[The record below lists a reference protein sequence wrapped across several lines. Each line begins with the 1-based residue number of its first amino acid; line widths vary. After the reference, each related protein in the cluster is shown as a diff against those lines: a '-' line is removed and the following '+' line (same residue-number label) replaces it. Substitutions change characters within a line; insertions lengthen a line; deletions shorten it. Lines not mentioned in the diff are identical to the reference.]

1 MLRAI
6 VCEKC
11 CQKLTV
17 KSKFDWI
24 VDFIHIIQFNFKSIA
39 IVTQFQRKWRWFS
52 FLQFQLLRNRL
63 NETLFFATERKIFSL
78 AIIPVLYSKGLALN
92 EVQVQL
98 HTISSRLMSNIT
110 IRKTRLN
117 SGKKCWHFYGK
128 LLHLHFRQ
136 ANQFNSQGW
145 IRQFNDSNGD

>member
-63 NETLFFATERKIFSL
+63 NETLFFAIERKIFSL

-117 SGKKCWHFYGK
+117 SGKKVLAFLWQIIA
-128 LLHLHFRQ
+128 LALQ
-136 ANQFNSQGW
+136 TS
-145 IRQFNDSNGD
+145 